1 MFIYI
6 DAAHCIVIFQI
17 FTMGES
23 SSSPRGRNL
32 SDFIDHNASF
42 SSSSSVMKLFG
53 VAVTDGGIAPATEQ
67 PDCDSKRFECQYC
80 KRDFANSQALGGHQ
94 NAHKKE
100 RQRLKRVHFMS
111 NHHRR
116 FAAPVTIINAH
127 AARSGHFQQPQMA
140 VVDHYICPSS
150 PPQVL
155 SGVPLRFPSRF
166 YIGRPQHLSLTT
178 AGMSSNSS
186 RMIEAADDNGDG
198 VDVDLHL

>member
-1 MFIYI
+1 ME
-6 DAAHCIVIFQI
+6 
-17 FTMGES
+17 ES
-23 SSSPRGRNL
+23 SSSRRERNF
-32 SDFIDHNASF
+32 SDFIDHNASSF

-53 VAVTDGGIAPATEQ
+53 VAVSDSGITPVTQQ
-67 PDCDSKRFECQYC
+67 PDGDNKRFECQYC

-127 AARSGHFQQPQMA
+127 AARSGQMA

-150 PPQVL
+150 PSQVL

-166 YIGRPQHLSLTT
+166 YIGRPPEFNMTT
-178 AGMSSNSS
+178 AGVSPDSP
-186 RMIEAADDNGDG
+186 RMLEEEDNNDDNGAG
-198 VDVDLHL
+198 LDVDLHL